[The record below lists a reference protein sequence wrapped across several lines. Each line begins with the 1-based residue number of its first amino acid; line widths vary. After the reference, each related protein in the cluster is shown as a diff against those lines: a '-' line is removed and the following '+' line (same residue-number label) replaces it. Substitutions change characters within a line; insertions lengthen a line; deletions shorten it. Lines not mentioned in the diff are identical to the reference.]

1 MDLIKINGMK
11 GLFGSL
17 MVQGSKNAA
26 LPVISATVMVKGKCR
41 LYNCPDLS
49 DTRAAAAIL
58 EFLGAEVL
66 REKDCL
72 VIDATE
78 IENKP
83 LDSALMGKLRSSV
96 IFAGAIAARF
106 GEGIIGM
113 PGGCEL
119 GPRPVDMH
127 LKAFEKLNISA
138 KCDGG
143 YIKLS
148 GRKRGG
154 EIVLPFPSVGATENA
169 MLAATLADGETTII
183 NGAREPEI
191 ICLQNFL
198 NKAGAKISGAGGEV
212 IHISGVKKLNPVE
225 FRIDA
230 DRIAAATYM
239 ACAMATKGRLKLYG
253 VCASHMNSPLSLFKQ
268 MGARLDVSEDI
279 IEIEIKQRP
288 NSIFASTQPYPG
300 FPTDCLPVMT
310 ALASMAQ
317 GTSVFS
323 ENIFKN
329 RFRHT
334 DELAKLGANIHIFGK
349 TCVIQGTEMLK
360 GAMVDACDLRG
371 GASMVI
377 AGLGAAGQT
386 VIENPCY
393 LDRGYENLCGIL
405 SELGADIKREKIYE
419 KEKS

>member
-49 DTRAAAAIL
+49 DTRAAASIL
-58 EFLGAEVL
+58 EFLGAGVS

-72 VIDATE
+72 IIDATD
-78 IENKP
+78 IENKK

-96 IFAGAIAARF
+96 IFAGAMAARF
-106 GEGIIGM
+106 GEAIIAM

-127 LKAFEKLNISA
+127 MKAFEKLKIHTE
-138 KCDGG
+138 CDGG
-143 YIKLS
+143 YIKLYGFS
-148 GRKRGG
+148 RGG
-154 EIVLPFPSVGATENA
+154 EVVLPFPSVGATENA
-169 MLAATLADGETTII
+169 MLAATLADGDTTII

-191 ICLQNFL
+191 VCLQNFL
-198 NKAGAKISGAGGEV
+198 NKAGAKISGAGKEV
-212 IHISGVKKLNPVE
+212 IHISGVKKLNPVD

-230 DRIAAATYM
+230 DRIVASTYM
-239 ACAMATKGRLKLYG
+239 ACAMTTKSKLKLYG
-253 VCASHMNSPLSLFKQ
+253 VCAGHMNSIFSLFKQ
-268 MGARLDVSEDI
+268 MGARLDVSEDVV
-279 IEIEIKQRP
+279 EIELKQRP
-288 NSIFASTQPYPG
+288 NSVFASTQPYPG
-300 FPTDCLPVMT
+300 FPTDCLPIMT
-310 ALASMAQ
+310 ALAAGAQ

-334 DELAKLGANIHIFGK
+334 DELAKLGAKIHIFGK
-349 TCVIQGTEMLK
+349 TCVIQGTDCLK
-360 GAMVDACDLRG
+360 GAPVNACDLRG

-377 AGLGAAGQT
+377 AGLGATGQT
-386 VIENPCY
+386 VIENPSY

-405 SELGADIKREKIYE
+405 SELGADIKRENL
-419 KEKS
+419 